1 MSFDVSQLENADQG
15 QFTVLR
21 QNGDEMVIDGKPV
34 VITMHGLGSKPEVSA
49 ERKLKRAA
57 AMSMT
62 STLQGR
68 HSPTA
73 EDDEFRRRAEYL
85 AACTI
90 SVDNWPAE
98 GGALAIYLN
107 PKLGYITTQA
117 ERYLANAANFMKGS
131 TPA

>member
-1 MSFDVSQLENADQG
+1 MTFDVSQFENADQG
-15 QFTVLR
+15 SFNVLR
-21 QNGDEMVIDGKPV
+21 QNGDEMMIDGKPI
-34 VITMHGLGSKPEVSA
+34 VITMHGPGTKAEVSA

-57 AMSMT
+57 AVSIT

-107 PKLGYITTQA
+107 PKLGYITAQA
-117 ERYLANAANFMKGS
+117 ERFLSNPVNFMKGS
-131 TPA
+131 TPS